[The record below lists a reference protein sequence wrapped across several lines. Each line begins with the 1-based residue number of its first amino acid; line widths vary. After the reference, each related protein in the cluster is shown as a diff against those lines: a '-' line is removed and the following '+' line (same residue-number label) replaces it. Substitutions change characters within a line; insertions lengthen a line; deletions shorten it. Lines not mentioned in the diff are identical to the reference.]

1 MNLARLAPL
10 AVCGALLLSCG
21 TAQPGADTAGE
32 TTTSSPSGRTGS
44 PGTSDPVTSPPA
56 TSAQARTPARAVPS
70 PTGTAAVRVR
80 RADGMV
86 PALVTGVRVARHDGF
101 DRVVVDFK
109 DDIPGYAVR
118 WTSKV
123 ETEGAG
129 KAIDLKGG
137 RALHVMLIP
146 AVAHTEEGTPT
157 WSGTSAEPLTAVTGI
172 VSTGDFEGHVGIALI
187 SDRTRTFRVKEY
199 TGPSR
204 LVIDVGH

>member
-1 MNLARLAPL
+1 
-10 AVCGALLLSCG
+10 
-21 TAQPGADTAGE
+21 
-32 TTTSSPSGRTGS
+32 
-44 PGTSDPVTSPPA
+44 
-56 TSAQARTPARAVPS
+56 
-70 PTGTAAVRVR
+70 
-80 RADGMV
+80 MV

-109 DDIPGYAVR
+109 GDIPGYTVR

-129 KAIDLKGG
+129 KVIDLKGG

-172 VSTGDFEGHVGIALI
+172 VSTGDFEGHVGIALT

>member
-21 TAQPGADTAGE
+21 TAQPGTDTAGE

-56 TSAQARTPARAVPS
+56 TSAQARTPAGAVPS

-109 DDIPGYAVR
+109 GDIPGYAVR

-129 KAIDLKGG
+129 KVIDLKGG

>member
-21 TAQPGADTAGE
+21 TAQPGTDTAGE

-56 TSAQARTPARAVPS
+56 TSAQARTPAGAVPS

-109 DDIPGYAVR
+109 GDIPGYTVR